1 MLTPPNPKF
10 IQIETTIACNAAC
23 PFCPHSTLTRR
34 PRRMSDDV
42 WRKIVDETRGLGVT
56 YRPFLIN
63 EPLAD
68 MRLGEIMRYIREDDT
83 ARIELNSNGEMMKIQ
98 RAEEILDAGVDVI
111 RFSVDGFTK
120 ETFEKSRVGL
130 DFDATVYRVRRFI
143 ELARR
148 KGGAGRIE
156 VRMIG
161 LPETEREQ
169 KDFLEYWTKAG
180 AQAKITY
187 FYKWAW
193 EEGVEP
199 VQLPCKK
206 ILDEMFFYVNGKAT
220 LCCWDSH
227 ERAVVGDVTREHT
240 LDIWRGA
247 VNTHYRELLAQG
259 RRSEILLCSK
269 CEAYKDHKFEGFESP
284 AGGHAKSPSLS
295 TTGSSPAKSTIVD
308 ANADV

>member
-1 MLTPPNPKF
+1 M
-10 IQIETTIACNAAC
+10 ED
-23 PFCPHSTLTRR
+23 R
-34 PRRMSDDV
+34 V
-42 WRKIVDETRGLGVT
+42 WKKIVDETRGLGVT

-83 ARIELNSNGEMMKIQ
+83 ARIELNTNGEMMKIQ

-111 RFSVDGFTK
+111 RFSIDGFTK
-120 ETFEKSRVGL
+120 ETFERSRVGL
-130 DFDATVYRVRRFI
+130 DFETTVYRTRRFI
-143 ELARR
+143 ELAQKR
-148 KGGAGRIE
+148 GGAGEIE
-156 VRMIG
+156 VRMID
-161 LPETEREQ
+161 LPQTRDEQ
-169 KDFLEYWTKAG
+169 EQFVEYWSALG
-180 AQAKITY
+180 ADAQITY

-193 EEGVEP
+193 DEGVEP

-227 ERAVVGDVTREHT
+227 ERAVTGDVTREHT

-247 VNTHYRELLAQG
+247 VNAHYRSLLAQG

-269 CEAYKDHKFEGFESP
+269 CEAYKDHEFEGFENP
-284 AGGHAKSPSLS
+284 R
-295 TTGSSPAKSTIVD
+295 
-308 ANADV
+308 ANARAASGSRPA